1 MSETKQNSGFFYGW
15 WIVGFALVSL
25 VITNGSTIG
34 GLPVFFKPML
44 DDLQSLGA
52 IDDVTRPQITAFGG
66 ALIPLIATPLIA
78 KYGWR
83 LALMGVSCLVFTLIF
98 LVWLIVRVK
107 PSEMGLLPDGDLPSE
122 VENSN

>member
-52 IDDVTRPQITAFGG
+52 IDDVTRPQVTAFGG
-66 ALIPLIATPLIA
+66 AVTLYTVAFFAIPAGYLIDKVNL
-78 KYGWR
+78 K
-83 LALMGVSCLVFTLIF
+83 V
-98 LVWLIVRVK
+98 
-107 PSEMGLLPDGDLPSE
+107 
-122 VENSN
+122 